1 MGANVKIAPA
11 SGLRSTTGE
20 EIANAITH
28 GVGAVLSL
36 AGLVVMVALAALHSG
51 VWQVIGCSIYAS
63 SLLIL
68 YLISTLYH
76 SLTHAGAKRV
86 FQILDHCSIFLF
98 IAGSYTPFLLVNLH
112 GGWGWSLLGIVWG
125 IAVLGIIFKIL
136 YIGRDEIVSVIVY
149 ITMGWLIL
157 VAIKPLMEHITHQG
171 LDLLVAGGLF
181 YTIGVVFYALEKLP
195 YNHSVWHIYVM
206 AGSACHYFAILYAVL
221 PARI

>member
-76 SLTHAGAKRV
+76 SLT
-86 FQILDHCSIFLF
+86 
-98 IAGSYTPFLLVNLH
+98 
-112 GGWGWSLLGIVWG
+112 
-125 IAVLGIIFKIL
+125 
-136 YIGRDEIVSVIVY
+136 
-149 ITMGWLIL
+149 
-157 VAIKPLMEHITHQG
+157 
-171 LDLLVAGGLF
+171 
-181 YTIGVVFYALEKLP
+181 
-195 YNHSVWHIYVM
+195 
-206 AGSACHYFAILYAVL
+206 
-221 PARI
+221 PARSECFKSSITAPSFCSSPALTPPFCW

>member
-1 MGANVKIAPA
+1 MNIASA
-11 SGLRSTTGE
+11 SELRSTTGE

-28 GVGAVLSL
+28 GIGAVLSL
-36 AGLVVMVALAALHSG
+36 VGLVTMVVLAALHGG
-51 VWQVIGCSIYAS
+51 VWQLIGCSIYAS

-68 YLISTLYH
+68 YVISTLYH

-112 GGWGWSLLGIVWG
+112 GGWGWSLFGVVWG

-149 ITMGWLIL
+149 ITMGWLIM

-171 LDLLVAGGLF
+171 LDLLVVGGLF
-181 YTIGVVFYALEKLP
+181 YTVGVVFYALEKLP
-195 YNHSVWHIYVM
+195 YNHSVWHVYVM